1 MSAHAS
7 GGSPVICPQLYHT
20 TPTAILAQAEQQDRW
35 LKQSELNAL
44 SSFFRSGA
52 KRIEIALTL
61 AQQANAIVSAGAERI
76 FFGGSPMA
84 YLEAPPNR
92 DQLPGYTP
100 LPKRRAPLPAKERL
114 KPQISRPGNP
124 VDWLTGFARA
134 QFLENRDPLPSG
146 FRPINVARYGPIRMK
161 RSMRDLSWF
170 LRYVTYAIVSDN
182 PSILSVNVRGLR
194 GVIPE
199 DVTEATVVAI
209 KDMRWKALSY
219 FKQDAEASAIVQEH
233 FDVLVSE
240 YLVEKP
246 PIRLRQGFSN
256 DKQGLQLP
264 ESYALAATS
273 RPKFVL
279 KPSLSVTEQQE
290 AIQAAYRQVFER
302 DITRACGL
310 RLNELE
316 SKVKSGELSTK
327 EFIRQLGKSR
337 LYRREYYEPF
347 VISRVIELAVRHFL
361 GRGLSSIEEFQEYF
375 EVISKGGL
383 PALVDALV
391 DSQEYSDYFGEET
404 VPYLRGLGQEAQE
417 CRNWG
422 PQLELFKFN
431 AAVRRVPQ
439 FITLFGDYQHPL
451 PNQHPYGATN
461 DPLEIQFGA
470 IFPHPD
476 QRHTDRPA
484 TVGKD
489 HQRILIRVNSDNGT
503 GNGTELG
510 AVSPSHHRIIKFDHL
525 VWSSGTNGN
534 RSHQGISVSLSKHS
548 PTAVIQAA
556 YRQVFGRE
564 VFEGQRLTT
573 AEVKLKSGE
582 ITMREF
588 VRQLAKSRLFRQ
600 LYWDSLYITK
610 AIEYIHR
617 RLLGRPTHGRQEM
630 SHYYDLCAR
639 QGFHAF
645 VDALIDS
652 DEYLEVFGEDTVP
665 YERFVTPRGYELRS
679 RNSLNNKQLSQQE
692 TTPMNP
698 EDHLFGNGNAWV
710 SMMKVASN
718 GRFNHLMNKPTL
730 QARDSQS
737 LLAMQNLADSQLIE
751 LKAEMQSTVENSENS
766 DVESSEM
773 IEQVVSES

>member
-1 MSAHAS
+1 MSVHAS

-20 TPTAILAQAEQQDRW
+20 TPTAILSQAEQQDRW

-61 AQQANAIVSAGAERI
+61 AQQANAIVLAGAERI
-76 FFGGSPMA
+76 FFNGSPMA
-84 YLEAPPNR
+84 FLEAPPNR

-100 LPKRRAPLPAKERL
+100 FPKPRASLPAKERL
-114 KPQISRPGNP
+114 KPQTAKLGNP
-124 VDWLTGFARA
+124 VGWLTGFARA

-146 FRPINVARYGPIRMK
+146 FRSINVARYGPVRMK

-170 LRYVTYAIVSDN
+170 LRYVTYAIVADD
-182 PSILSVNVRGLR
+182 PSILSANVRGLR
-194 GVIPE
+194 GIIPE
-199 DVTEATVVAI
+199 DVTEATIVAI

-219 FKQDAEASAIVQEH
+219 FKQDAEASAIVQEY
-233 FDVLVSE
+233 FDVLVAE

-246 PIRLRQGFSN
+246 PIRLRQGVSN
-256 DKQGLQLP
+256 DQQGLQLP
-264 ESYALAATS
+264 ESYALAATPRS
-273 RPKFVL
+273 KFVL
-279 KPSLSVTEQQE
+279 KPGLSVTEQQE

-337 LYRREYYEPF
+337 LYRRECYEPF

-422 PQLELFKFN
+422 PQLDLFKFN
-431 AAVRRVPQ
+431 AVTRRVPQ

-451 PNQHPYGATN
+451 PNQHPYGSTN

-484 TVGKD
+484 AFGKD
-489 HQRILIRVNSDNGT
+489 HQRILIQVGSDNGT
-503 GNGTELG
+503 GNGAGLG
-510 AVSPSHHRIIKFDHL
+510 TGGPNHHRIIKFDHL
-525 VWSSGTNGN
+525 VWNNGSN
-534 RSHQGISVSLSKHS
+534 GDRSHQGASISLSKHS

-617 RLLGRPTHGRQEM
+617 RLLGRPTYGRQEM

-645 VDALIDS
+645 VDDLIDS

-665 YERFVTPRGYELRS
+665 YERYVTPRGYELRS
-679 RNSLNNKQLSQQE
+679 RNSLSNKQLSQQE

-698 EDHLFGNGNAWV
+698 DDHLFGNGNAWA

-718 GRFNHLMNKPTL
+718 GRFKHLNNKAAL

-737 LLAMQNLADSQLIE
+737 LLEMKNLADSRLVE
-751 LKAEMQSTVENSENS
+751 LKTEMQSTVENLEDDSP
-766 DVESSEM
+766 DSSSTT
-773 IEQVVSES
+773 EQLLSES